1 MNLNFRDK
9 TKSRPKFKSIPVPN
23 TEEDFGESGWQISFL
38 DTITVL
44 LCMMIVLAS
53 IPSNTSKSNQKKG
66 GLDQGLGGEFPLSV
80 DWDIFRLNEELTNQL
95 KDELESEKLLLEK
108 GEYEIR
114 MIFRG
119 SSFYDQG
126 SAELLPAGKDIIL
139 GIVDKLVSWHR
150 QDYKIDVEGHTDS
163 SPIQTFQ
170 FPSNWELS
178 AARASGV
185 VKFFLNSGISPQKL
199 KASGFA
205 DAVPLY
211 PEVDAEGNFLAKNR
225 DYNRRIVIRLYFE

>member
-1 MNLNFRDK
+1 MKLKLPLKPRSK
-9 TKSRPKFKSIPVPN
+9 PSPPISY
-23 TEEDFGESGWQISFL
+23 EEDFGESVWQISFL

-44 LCMMIVLAS
+44 LCMMIILAS
-53 IPSNTSKSNQKKG
+53 VPSNSKETNRKKG
-66 GLDQGLGGEFPLSV
+66 NSSQYDEGEFPITV
-80 DWDIFRLNEELTNQL
+80 DWDIFRLNDELKNQL
-95 KDELESEKLLLEK
+95 NDELDDEKLLLEK

-114 MIFRG
+114 MIFTG
-119 SSFYDQG
+119 SSFYTTG
-126 SAELLPAGKDIIL
+126 SAELLPEGKEIIL
-139 GIVDKLVSWHR
+139 GIVDKLASWHR

-163 SPIQTFQ
+163 SPIQTIQ
-170 FPSNWELS
+170 YPSNWELS

-185 VKFFLNSGISPQKL
+185 VKFFLDSGILPQKL

>member
-1 MNLNFRDK
+1 MNLNLPQKLRSK
-9 TKSRPKFKSIPVPN
+9 PLPPSNS
-23 TEEDFGESGWQISFL
+23 EEDFGESVWQISFL

-44 LCMMIVLAS
+44 LCMMIILAS
-53 IPSNTSKSNQKKG
+53 IPSNSREANRKRG
-66 GLDQGLGGEFPLSV
+66 GTDQSSEGEFPLTV
-80 DWDIFRLNEELTNQL
+80 DWDIFRLNQELRDQLNEELV
-95 KDELESEKLLLEK
+95 EEKLLLEK

-114 MIFRG
+114 MIFTG

-126 SAELLPAGKDIIL
+126 SAELLPEGKEIIL

-163 SPIQTFQ
+163 SPIQTYQ

-185 VKFFLNSGISPQKL
+185 VKFFLDSGIPPQKL

-211 PEVDAEGNFLAKNR
+211 PELDGGGKLLPKNQ

>member
-1 MNLNFRDK
+1 MNSNFSEKPRLQPRLPIAQAPDD
-9 TKSRPKFKSIPVPN
+9 
-23 TEEDFGESGWQISFL
+23 DFGEGIWQISFL

-44 LCMMIVLAS
+44 LCMMIILAS
-53 IPSNTSKSNQKKG
+53 VPSNSKSSIKKKESSE
-66 GLDQGLGGEFPLSV
+66 QTAKGEFPITV
-80 DWDIFRLNEELTNQL
+80 DWDIFRLNEELKIQL
-95 KDELESEKLLLEK
+95 KSELEEEKLILEK

-114 MIFRG
+114 MVFTG
-119 SSFYDQG
+119 SSFFDQG
-126 SAELLPAGKDIIL
+126 SASLLPEGKKIIL
-139 GIVDKLVSWHR
+139 GIVEKLVTWNR

-163 SPIQTFQ
+163 SPIRTAR

-185 VKFFLNSGISPQKL
+185 VKFFLDSGIAPQKL

-205 DAVPLY
+205 DAIPLY
-211 PEVDAEGNFLAKNR
+211 AENDEEGNFLAKNQ